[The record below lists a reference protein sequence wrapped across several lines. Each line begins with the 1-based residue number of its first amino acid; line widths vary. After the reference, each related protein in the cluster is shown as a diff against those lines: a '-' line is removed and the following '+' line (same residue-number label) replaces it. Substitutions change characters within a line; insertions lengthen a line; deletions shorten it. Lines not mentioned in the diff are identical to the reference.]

1 MLTQHKNH
9 PDFERSLWWAGAK
22 NYLALAQF
30 RFRGADLKPSPF
42 KSQASADDVYTWY
55 LLIQWGYCME
65 ELKEMIDA
73 D

>member
-22 NYLALAQF
+22 NYLALAHF
-30 RFRGADLKPSPF
+30 TFERSPN
-42 KSQASADDVYTWY
+42 SDYVWY
-55 LLIQWGYCME
+55 LLIQWGFCTE
-65 ELKEMIDA
+65 ELKELIDA